1 MEVKGGAKPSSSYRW
16 KGFTGRASLWHLS
29 RSSGPHK
36 CRFHLGFSLGWEG
49 VRKVEVAGVGSPSG
63 VSQLPQK
70 GASSRV
76 QDQQSATT
84 ANPRANAVR
93 RHVLPPVYVRP
104 VDRSHQVRADSR
116 LSQCKANPGRLCRQG
131 TLFVVPAPSLSE
143 FPGAALGVSR
153 LARSAY
159 VRRLLT
165 GKLPPVL
172 SAWVD
177 DASPYLYY
185 VFRHR
190 FGFLPAD
197 DSCPLTS
204 FAPRV

>member
-1 MEVKGGAKPSSSYRW
+1 MTAVLGVVRQWGGMR
-16 KGFTGRASLWHLS
+16 
-29 RSSGPHK
+29 SGPPIHSG
-36 CRFHLGFSLGWEG
+36 RGAAVIWAQPDLGWEG

-104 VDRSHQVRADSR
+104 VDRSHQVKADSR

-131 TLFVVPAPSLSE
+131 TLFLVPVRGRSE

-204 FAPRV
+204 LAPGV

>member
-1 MEVKGGAKPSSSYRW
+1 MCCHLCTFALWTAVVRRGRIPGSCNIRLSRVDCAVKGDLFA
-16 KGFTGRASLWHLS
+16 AHL
-29 RSSGPHK
+29 RG
-36 CRFHLGFSLGWEG
+36 LG
-49 VRKVEVAGVGSPSG
+49 
-63 VSQLPQK
+63 
-70 GASSRV
+70 
-76 QDQQSATT
+76 
-84 ANPRANAVR
+84 
-93 RHVLPPVYVRP
+93 
-104 VDRSHQVRADSR
+104 
-116 LSQCKANPGRLCRQG
+116 
-131 TLFVVPAPSLSE
+131 E

-197 DSCPLTS
+197 DSCTLTS
-204 FAPRV
+204 LAPGV